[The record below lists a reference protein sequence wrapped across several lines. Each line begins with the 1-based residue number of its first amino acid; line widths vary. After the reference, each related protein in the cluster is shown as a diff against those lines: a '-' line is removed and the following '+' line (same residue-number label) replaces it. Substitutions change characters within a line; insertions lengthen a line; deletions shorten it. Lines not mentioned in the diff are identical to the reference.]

1 MLYNPL
7 PIEVKIVNLVLMHQ
21 GTIAFEAFPTTFSLR
36 TGKDPLSVNLLG
48 VPKDVGEL
56 TITGYECTVL
66 GIPSKV
72 HLQTISNTFPSDG
85 FTVQVVKA
93 LPQVQ
98 VSLNRI
104 QSDSCP
110 VVEDA
115 EESKNEIN
123 GRFSPSSINEK
134 TQDAKSE
141 IALSTSIFY
150 GEEAFFE
157 ITRMIN
163 SSLMKLYKIIYP
175 ENVKKIAGGSCLKVI
190 C

>member
-7 PIEVKIVNLVLMHQ
+7 PIEIKIVNLVLMHQ

-72 HLQTISNTFPSDG
+72 HLQTISNSFPSDG

-110 VVEDA
+110 VMEDD
-115 EESKNEIN
+115 EEKV
-123 GRFSPSSINEK
+123 
-134 TQDAKSE
+134 T
-141 IALSTSIFY
+141 
-150 GEEAFFE
+150 
-157 ITRMIN
+157 
-163 SSLMKLYKIIYP
+163 IIKP
-175 ENVKKIAGGSCLKVI
+175 KETP
-190 C
+190 